1 MRPLIFRMGLVLLG
15 LLWSLQGSNG
25 WAQVSMA
32 PKQLL
37 VVKPG
42 TDRILITW
50 VAAVINKGDGP
61 VAFSVPVLLP
71 QEAKDFQPIE
81 GINPD
86 DLKLGETGLTVEK
99 EFPPGVNVISLGF
112 TIPATFGNVDLH
124 VKSRSDLGE
133 LTVMTPK
140 GLLEI
145 KGRDLVESGTD
156 VQDMQRYNVLSS
168 NRMILTGDELQI
180 SVGGVPEGRGRLW
193 ILGLVFAGM
202 MVVAV
207 VFLVK
212 KSMPVAAIG
221 EV

>member
-1 MRPLIFRMGLVLLG
+1 
-15 LLWSLQGSNG
+15 
-25 WAQVSMA
+25 
-32 PKQLL
+32 
-37 VVKPG
+37 
-42 TDRILITW
+42 
-50 VAAVINKGDGP
+50 
-61 VAFSVPVLLP
+61 
-71 QEAKDFQPIE
+71 
-81 GINPD
+81 
-86 DLKLGETGLTVEK
+86 
-99 EFPPGVNVISLGF
+99 
-112 TIPATFGNVDLH
+112 
-124 VKSRSDLGE
+124 
-133 LTVMTPK
+133 MTPK

-145 KGRDLVESGTD
+145 KGRELVESGTD

-168 NRMILTGDELQI
+168 KRMILAGDELQI